1 MVRGNWQRRVELTAS
16 ARQAYKLQ
24 KESRRNKQHQRQHE
38 HQQHRTLISAEEMQ
52 ESYRGLEQWLDENG
66 NAIVRRM
73 MSSNDKNGSS
83 ITVDIWTDSIPT
95 NRPEYAPP
103 SNESF
108 GDDTYYNNIRKYYN
122 ESINNSNDDHNT
134 HSKGGGR
141 NSINKKSKKG
151 KSHPNT
157 KNKSAA
163 SVLENNNTIEGC
175 GGGSGSSGG
184 RDRSSSISSQN
195 GNNYEEPRN
204 SKLCAREFFFG
215 KEKCKGAQ
223 QFVVAGKKSG
233 GGGGRKGRSSS
244 VGAEDDTNNISNTID
259 GVGSGSGI
267 VGCCWRHYHQLP
279 KNKSRTVMPPAL
291 PTPTPP
297 MTLAQ
302 VLNEKFHTPQ
312 LHNPRD
318 CNDDDDGK
326 IHDSKDSITTNI
338 KPTVSLPVSFR
349 DRTLKSSFEAAS
361 IIEEDGTSAST
372 TAYIDMMYHTRF
384 FVDNAAPSSVV
395 NSDGDDDVEK
405 GDASNS
411 SNDDIDKSLPR
422 STIHESLQRILK
434 EYNIPSLTSVVYL
447 TIQGVL
453 IFDRYRGGLVVTE
466 KGERFLLYGEAITL
480 DTTRSSLDESKKKKY
495 YPSLDNND
503 EINDESMPIYERLT
517 HTLLDEILAFSDDE
531 CVGILP
537 RVCRSWYDEV
547 GSPSLWTML
556 LDRHGWPMSVNDHG
570 DSGGSG
576 SGGESGSD
584 DDARGDD
591 YFLSGDDILH
601 HCKKLRETFIS
612 HYSVSRDVRALS
624 NACTYIVAGGGTT
637 GVGSSNSSNHK
648 PGLESAMHIFKTTKG
663 TTSNNLVESQCHVK
677 IWSENGIKNED
688 GSARSLVAYED
699 CTLRLFEVVRGNSD
713 QSGANA
719 IKCRQV
725 ACLRA
730 APHFISRK
738 KDRCKL
744 MGIDLDDAVVACL
757 IRGRDHDKP
766 WMDHDNQW
774 MTVISCDDIVCA
786 GNEGLLE
793 DCVQSYDLQLLL
805 LDYIYDELPPSLSE
819 IFERD
824 ESVRVSVGKKL
835 IACGRGNF
843 LISAYVSAPLVV
855 DGMDDDDEHI
865 NIGVDNED
873 IFAFWRNHLIRGHR
887 LFLFSTRS
895 GSIVKSLVLE
905 RERDNTTLFASRPFK
920 HRSDT
925 DGAEVLCTT
934 VLISDPSI
942 SMPLSFI
949 AVEIRRDGTIDFI
962 HKAMIE
968 EDKFAPWCTM
978 SAALTSSHA
987 VFSTNPIPGPA
998 LHVQAVLP
1006 SRHDEIY
1013 NNLNNG
1019 IHSFDIG
1026 EPYGSVRSMFIIRE
1040 HYVAVVVKEGDE
1052 NNDELGGEW
1061 FGLNEAPTNDDAS
1074 VLIIVYHIPS
1084 SNEICRCTLPSAAV
1098 SIDSIGDTL
1107 AMNVSNLGFVITGE
1121 DARDV
1126 GRVSIPLTDMA
1137 QTMASPSI
1145 KQPKGKKKRLASLA
1159 SGRKKDGFARGM
1171 SLRG

>member
-38 HQQHRTLISAEEMQ
+38 FQQHRSLISAEEMQ

-66 NAIVRRM
+66 NAIVRGMRP
-73 MSSNDKNGSS
+73 S
-83 ITVDIWTDSIPT
+83 ITVDLWTDSIPT

-122 ESINNSNDDHNT
+122 ESINNSNDDHNS

-157 KNKSAA
+157 KSKSAA
-163 SVLENNNTIEGC
+163 SVLENNNTIEGG

-204 SKLCAREFFFG
+204 NKLCAREFFFG

-291 PTPTPP
+291 PTPMPP

-302 VLNEKFHTPQ
+302 VLNEKFRTPQ

-326 IHDSKDSITTNI
+326 IDDSKDSITTNI
-338 KPTVSLPVSFR
+338 KPTVSLPVSVR

-361 IIEEDGTSAST
+361 ITEEDGTSAST
-372 TAYIDMMYHTRF
+372 TAYIDMLYHTRF
-384 FVDNAAPSSVV
+384 FVDNATPSSVV

-405 GDASNS
+405 GDASHS
-411 SNDDIDKSLPR
+411 SNDDIDKSLPMS

-466 KGERFLLYGEAITL
+466 KGERFLLYGEAITV
-480 DTTRSSLDESKKKKY
+480 DSSLEESKKKKY
-495 YPSLDNND
+495 YLSLNEND
-503 EINDESMPIYERLT
+503 ECIDESSIPIYERLT

-537 RVCRSWYDEV
+537 RVCKSWYNEI
-547 GSPSLWTML
+547 GSPSLWSML
-556 LDRHGWPMSVNDHG
+556 LDRHDWPMSVISIDENDAG
-570 DSGGSG
+570 RNGN
-576 SGGESGSD
+576 D
-584 DDARGDD
+584 DDADGEDYLPSDD
-591 YFLSGDDILH
+591 EVLH
-601 HCKKLRETFIS
+601 HCNQLRETFIS
-612 HYSVSRDVRALS
+612 HYSVLRDVRALS
-624 NACTYIVAGGGTT
+624 NASTHMARGDN
-637 GVGSSNSSNHK
+637 VGMSSGNNNK
-648 PGLESAMHIFKTTKG
+648 LGLESAIHMYN
-663 TTSNNLVESQCHVK
+663 SNPSGFSPYTLNMVK
-677 IWSENGIKNED
+677 IWSKSEYND
-688 GSARSLVAYED
+688 GVSARALATYYD
-699 CTLRLFEVVRGNSD
+699 CTLRLFEVVRGNNDITKSD
-713 QSGANA
+713 

-730 APHFISRK
+730 APPFISK
-738 KDRCKL
+738 KKGSCALIGMD
-744 MGIDLDDAVVACL
+744 MDEDNVACL
-757 IRGRDHDKP
+757 VGEIDRDMMMRMNSTK
-766 WMDHDNQW
+766 WL
-774 MTVISCDDIVCA
+774 TVLPRDDVVCA
-786 GNEGLLE
+786 GNEGLL
-793 DCVQSYDLQLLL
+793 DDFIQSFDLRGLVIDFILNGAEGDIFL
-805 LDYIYDELPPSLSE
+805 EELRINLHDYLGIADGDTAAVD
-819 IFERD
+819 IF
-824 ESVRVSVGKKL
+824 VRADL
-835 IACGRGNF
+835 ISCGRGNF
-843 LISAYVSAPLVV
+843 LFVASIKLPRSFHSSEVEEVQVNEEV
-855 DGMDDDDEHI
+855 DSFLRRD
-865 NIGVDNED
+865 
-873 IFAFWRNHLIRGHR
+873 R
-887 LFLFSTRS
+887 LFLFSIQER
-895 GSIVKSLVLE
+895 SIVNSLHLE
-905 RERDNTTLFASRPFK
+905 RVDRFEDVSISLFASRPFK
-920 HRSDT
+920 HRSADY
-925 DGAEVLCTT
+925 DVLRTNIF
-934 VLISDPSI
+934 ISG
-942 SMPLSFI
+942 LSTAFSVV
-949 AVEIRRDGTIDFI
+949 AVEIGRTGSTEIFNT
-962 HKAMIE
+962 ALIE
-968 EDKFAPWCTM
+968 YEFQFDDRIEPT
-978 SAALTSSHA
+978 AALTSSYA
-987 VFSTNPIPGPA
+987 MYFTGSPDG
-998 LHVQAVLP
+998 AVL
-1006 SRHDEIY
+1006 HFH
-1013 NNLNNG
+1013 NLHHLPYRIGHNSEA
-1019 IHSFDIG
+1019 HSIVVG
-1026 EPYGSVRSMFIIRE
+1026 ETDCIVRDMFSFRE
-1040 HYVAVVVKEGDE
+1040 HYIAIVITEK
-1052 NNDELGGEW
+1052 
-1061 FGLNEAPTNDDAS
+1061 AS
-1074 VLIIVYHIPS
+1074 DSIVVYHIS
-1084 SNEICRCTLPSAAV
+1084 TAQEVCRFLISRSFLTSHAFDC
-1098 SIDSIGDTL
+1098 IGDTL
-1107 AMNVSNLGFVITGE
+1107 AMNVSNVGFIITGE
-1121 DARDV
+1121 DARAV
-1126 GRVSIPLTDMA
+1126 GQVSIPSTYMA
-1137 QTMASPSI
+1137 QAMTSPSI